1 MGIRRSPERQEAMT
15 SNTERRLTWVMAG
28 VALLLLLACGR
39 SWVIGWY
46 VLKASCRALL
56 QGNDFMNAL
65 GGIARVMLFSFV
77 ELGFVLITFLVALG
91 WITSRKIRIAL
102 WAFSMVLYASL
113 TALGV
118 AGSIASL
125 SQHVSPTTV
134 AMDCV
139 ITMGF
144 VVITM
149 ISVSLFRQAVASGQT
164 PTSET
169 TLP

>member
-1 MGIRRSPERQEAMT
+1 MT
-15 SNTERRLTWVMAG
+15 PKTERWLTWVMAL

-65 GGIARVMLFSFV
+65 GRIARVGLFSSL
-77 ELGFVLITFLVALG
+77 ELGFLIITLLVALG
-91 WITSRKIRIAL
+91 WITSRKVRMAL

-149 ISVSLFRQAVASGQT
+149 VSVSLFRRSLSSDRT
-164 PTSET
+164 PTS
-169 TLP
+169 P

>member
-1 MGIRRSPERQEAMT
+1 MT
-15 SNTERRLTWVMAG
+15 SNTERRLAWVMAL

-56 QGNDFMNAL
+56 QGNDFMNTMA
-65 GGIARVMLFSFV
+65 GIARVGFFSSL
-77 ELGFVLITFLVALG
+77 ELGFLIITLLVALG
-91 WITSRKIRIAL
+91 WITSRKVRIAL

-149 ISVSLFRQAVASGQT
+149 VSVSLFRRSLASDRT
-164 PTSET
+164 VTS
-169 TLP
+169 P

>member
-1 MGIRRSPERQEAMT
+1 MT
-15 SNTERRLTWVMAG
+15 PKTQRWLAWVMAA

-65 GGIARVMLFSFV
+65 GGIARVGLFSSL
-77 ELGFVLITFLVALG
+77 ELGFLIITILVALG
-91 WITSRKIRIAL
+91 VITSRKVRIAL
-102 WAFSMVLYASL
+102 WAISMVLYASL

-118 AGSIASL
+118 AGSITSL

-149 ISVSLFRQAVASGQT
+149 VSVSLFRRSLASDRT
-164 PTSET
+164 LTS
-169 TLP
+169 P

>member
-1 MGIRRSPERQEAMT
+1 MT
-15 SNTERRLTWVMAG
+15 SNTERWLAWVMAL

-46 VLKASCRALL
+46 VLEASCRALL

-65 GGIARVMLFSFV
+65 GGMARVGLFSFF
-77 ELGFVLITFLVALG
+77 ELGFLIITLLVALG
-91 WITSRKIRIAL
+91 WITSRKVRIAL

-118 AGSIASL
+118 AGSVASL
-125 SQHVSPTTV
+125 SQPVSATTV

-139 ITMGF
+139 ITICF
-144 VVITM
+144 AVITM
-149 ISVSLFRQAVASGQT
+149 VSVSLLRQAVASGR
-164 PTSET
+164 
-169 TLP
+169 TLNSAVTIP

>member
-1 MGIRRSPERQEAMT
+1 MDAAAEIMESMIVFLPHG
-15 SNTERRLTWVMAG
+15 
-28 VALLLLLACGR
+28 LL
-39 SWVIGWY
+39 I
-46 VLKASCRALL
+46 
-56 QGNDFMNAL
+56 
-65 GGIARVMLFSFV
+65 
-77 ELGFVLITFLVALG
+77 ITILVALG
-91 WITSRKIRIAL
+91 WITSRKVRIAL

-149 ISVSLFRQAVASGQT
+149 VSVSLLRQAVASGRT
-164 PTSET
+164 PNSAV

>member
-1 MGIRRSPERQEAMT
+1 MT
-15 SNTERRLTWVMAG
+15 PKTERWLTWVMAA

-65 GGIARVMLFSFV
+65 GGIARVGIFSFL
-77 ELGFVLITFLVALG
+77 ELGFFITTPLVALG
-91 WITSRKIRIAL
+91 WITSRKVRIAL
-102 WAFSMVLYASL
+102 WAISMVLYASL

-125 SQHVSPTTV
+125 SQHVSTTTV
-134 AMDCV
+134 ALDCV

-149 ISVSLFRQAVASGQT
+149 VSVSLFRQAVASGRT
-164 PTSET
+164 PNSAV

>member
-1 MGIRRSPERQEAMT
+1 MT
-15 SNTERRLTWVMAG
+15 SNTERWLAWVMAL

-39 SWVIGWY
+39 GWVIGWY
-46 VLKASCRALL
+46 VLKASCRALIL
-56 QGNDFMNAL
+56 GSDSKNAL
-65 GGIARVMLFSFV
+65 GGIARVGLLSFL
-77 ELGFVLITFLVALG
+77 ELGFLIITILVAFG
-91 WITSRKIRIAL
+91 VITSRKVHITL
-102 WAFSMVLYASL
+102 WAFSMLLYASL

-125 SQHVSPTTV
+125 SQHVSTTTV
-134 AMDCV
+134 ALDCV

-149 ISVSLFRQAVASGQT
+149 VSVSLLRQAVASGRT
-164 PTSET
+164 PNSAV

>member
-1 MGIRRSPERQEAMT
+1 MT
-15 SNTERRLTWVMAG
+15 SKTQRWLAWVMAL

-46 VLKASCRALL
+46 VLEASCRALL

-65 GGIARVMLFSFV
+65 GGIARVGLFSSL
-77 ELGFVLITFLVALG
+77 ELGFFVTTLLVALG
-91 WITSRKIRIAL
+91 VITSRRVRIAL
-102 WAFSMVLYASL
+102 WAISMVFYASL

-118 AGSIASL
+118 AASVASL
-125 SQHVSPTTV
+125 SQHVSTTTV
-134 AMDCV
+134 ALDCV

-149 ISVSLFRQAVASGQT
+149 ISVSLLRQAVASGQT

-169 TLP
+169 TLQ

>member
-1 MGIRRSPERQEAMT
+1 
-15 SNTERRLTWVMAG
+15 MAL

-65 GGIARVMLFSFV
+65 GGIARVGLFSSL
-77 ELGFVLITFLVALG
+77 ELGFFVTTLLVALG
-91 WITSRKIRIAL
+91 VITSRRVRIAL
-102 WAFSMVLYASL
+102 WAISMVFYASL

-118 AGSIASL
+118 AASVASL
-125 SQHVSPTTV
+125 SQHVSTTTV
-134 AMDCV
+134 ALDCV

-149 ISVSLFRQAVASGQT
+149 ISVSLLRQAVASGQT

-169 TLP
+169 TLQ

>member
-1 MGIRRSPERQEAMT
+1 
-15 SNTERRLTWVMAG
+15 MAL

-56 QGNDFMNAL
+56 QGNDFMNTMA
-65 GGIARVMLFSFV
+65 GIARVGFFSSL
-77 ELGFVLITFLVALG
+77 ELGFLIITLLVALG
-91 WITSRKIRIAL
+91 WITSRKVRIAL

-149 ISVSLFRQAVASGQT
+149 VSVSLFRRSLASDRT
-164 PTSET
+164 VTS
-169 TLP
+169 P

>member
-1 MGIRRSPERQEAMT
+1 MT
-15 SNTERRLTWVMAG
+15 SNTERRLTWVMAV

-46 VLKASCRALL
+46 VLKASCRAVTL
-56 QGNDFMNAL
+56 GGDFMNAL
-65 GGIARVMLFSFV
+65 EGIARVGIFSFL
-77 ELGFVLITFLVALG
+77 ELGFGIITFLVALG

-102 WAFSMVLYASL
+102 WAISMVLYASL

-118 AGSIASL
+118 AGSVASL
-125 SQHVSPTTV
+125 SQHFSPTTV

-144 VVITM
+144 VAITM
-149 ISVSLFRQAVASGQT
+149 V
-164 PTSET
+164 
-169 TLP
+169 

>member
-1 MGIRRSPERQEAMT
+1 MT
-15 SNTERRLTWVMAG
+15 PKTERWLTWVMAA

-65 GGIARVMLFSFV
+65 GGIARVGLFSFV
-77 ELGFVLITFLVALG
+77 ELGLLIITILVALG
-91 WITSRKIRIAL
+91 VITSRKVCIAL
-102 WAFSMVLYASL
+102 WAISMVLYASL
-113 TALGV
+113 TVLGV

-125 SQHVSPTTV
+125 SQHVSTTTV
-134 AMDCV
+134 ALDCV

-149 ISVSLFRQAVASGQT
+149 VSVSLFRRSLASDRT
-164 PTSET
+164 VTS
-169 TLP
+169 P

>member
-1 MGIRRSPERQEAMT
+1 MT
-15 SNTERRLTWVMAG
+15 SNTERWLAWVMAL

-39 SWVIGWY
+39 GWVIGWY

-65 GGIARVMLFSFV
+65 GGIARVGLFSSL
-77 ELGFVLITFLVALG
+77 ELGFLIITILVAFG
-91 WITSRKIRIAL
+91 VITSRKVHITL
-102 WAFSMVLYASL
+102 WAFSMLLYASL

-125 SQHVSPTTV
+125 SQHVSTTTV

-139 ITMGF
+139 ITIF
-144 VVITM
+144 LVAITL
-149 ISVSLFRQAVASGQT
+149 ISVSLLRQAVAPGRAPNSAVT
-164 PTSET
+164 P
-169 TLP
+169 P